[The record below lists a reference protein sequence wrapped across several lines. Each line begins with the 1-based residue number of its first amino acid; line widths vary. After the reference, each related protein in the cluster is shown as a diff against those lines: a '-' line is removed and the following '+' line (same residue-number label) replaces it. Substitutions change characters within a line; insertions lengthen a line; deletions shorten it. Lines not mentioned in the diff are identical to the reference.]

1 MIDTLAVAVGG
12 ALGSVARLW
21 VGLAVVFWL
30 GGTAPYATLLIN
42 IVGSMLIGWFASV
55 SLPDGRLPAPETF
68 RILVMTGFCGG
79 FTTFSAF
86 SLQSLDMM
94 RAGNWGGAA
103 LLVALSLVLC
113 LAGAAL
119 GHLLSGRAF

>member
-55 SLPDGRLPAPETF
+55 
-68 RILVMTGFCGG
+68 
-79 FTTFSAF
+79 
-86 SLQSLDMM
+86 
-94 RAGNWGGAA
+94 
-103 LLVALSLVLC
+103 
-113 LAGAAL
+113 
-119 GHLLSGRAF
+119 